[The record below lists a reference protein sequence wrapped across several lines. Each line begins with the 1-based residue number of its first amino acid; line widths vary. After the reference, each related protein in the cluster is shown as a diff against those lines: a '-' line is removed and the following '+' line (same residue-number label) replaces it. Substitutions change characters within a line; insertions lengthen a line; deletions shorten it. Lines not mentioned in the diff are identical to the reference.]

1 MFKKLKAIL
10 FAKCPNCYKGNLFL
24 DSNPYHIKNMDK
36 MHENCPNCNLDYS
49 NETGFYWL
57 SMYTGYFLSGVLS
70 VVFFL
75 IYTSIYGF
83 LNKVGTFV
91 ILNTILMLVLI
102 PMIFRWSRSLTFHLA
117 YKMDKS

>member
-36 MHENCPNCNLDYS
+36 MHKNCPNCNLDYS

-70 VVFFL
+70 VVFFSNL
-75 IYTSIYGF
+75 Y
-83 LNKVGTFV
+83 
-91 ILNTILMLVLI
+91 
-102 PMIFRWSRSLTFHLA
+102 FHLWIFKQSWHFCYFKYYFNVSA
-117 YKMDKS
+117 YSNDFQMV